1 MDNVS
6 GTGCP
11 PTVVSSQ
18 KDAIAWYPMR
28 IAYTQDATTLKIR
41 DFLTGK
47 NVEVFLPV
55 EMKVT
60 RKDGKIRK
68 RLAPM
73 FNSLIFI
80 HDTQNEITRLKRSH
94 RELLSLRYYMRHF
107 SDERPDEIIL
117 IPEKQMSQFMLV
129 ASRQDGSVMPLGNTD
144 FSHKEGRRVRV
155 IDGIFKGVEGKVCR
169 VKKDRRVV
177 VSLEG
182 VCSVAISCINPALLE
197 EIPD

>member
-1 MDNVS
+1 MSKVSTSWQDVETSDGSALGVSGQGNDALSPVQATMDNVS

-60 RKDGKIRK
+60 RKDGKIHK

-107 SDERPDEIIL
+107 SDEYATIPRSGGASGKEPRPCRA
-117 IPEKQMSQFMLV
+117 V
-129 ASRQDGSVMPLGNTD
+129 RWRHRPL
-144 FSHKEGRRVRV
+144 
-155 IDGIFKGVEGKVCR
+155 
-169 VKKDRRVV
+169 
-177 VSLEG
+177 
-182 VCSVAISCINPALLE
+182 
-197 EIPD
+197 PD